1 MATQPTIREQEPR
14 KFEPR
19 SINFP
24 NEVQDTIA
32 KWIDKNIESL
42 KKRLENLHKHK
53 VPQRRAVIDGKPKA
67 ENKSWPFPNCS
78 NLVAQLAGEAVDE
91 IVAWVIQLIWISQPL
106 VYFRYPEEKDPEQ
119 AKKNSDKE
127 KALAT
132 FIDDEAFDPDGL
144 NLYHYHN
151 KWFTDAA
158 GLGKARICVAPETR
172 LEAVWTGYDPQ
183 GGSKQKGADTFD
195 EKIIRE
201 GPKLINIR
209 YEDIL
214 CDPDVEVFEENDPL
228 FRRCV
233 MSQRKIRERVFKGH
247 FKEAEAKKVLEHPD
261 RYGPDEIRRRED
273 QKKGITDASDMTM
286 AEWDIY
292 EGYFSWYHNRI
303 KFRLI
308 CWYHPKSKSMLN
320 CVYNF
325 MPGNK
330 IPIVETRLSVDGKG
344 AAEIMK
350 DAQEEVSTAK
360 NNRNDA
366 ILYGMLGINTIDR
379 QNKELDRNFTNTPG
393 IFLPAKAGTFQHYD
407 MANPAMAGLSLQNE
421 EAMIMQA
428 KQRFGIDPAIAGAG
442 AGSMGKNKQ
451 FGSMGTLAVLQASNS
466 RSSHRTSSFRHSKV
480 RLDSL
485 ITDMYG
491 LMGLGNTELVKE
503 ALLDYISR
511 KLKIPVR
518 AADASM
524 NKEVTKQNEIILM
537 QAYDAFV
544 KSTSSL
550 IQAYQ
555 NQGSGDAAYK
565 KWLRAIIIG
574 KIRMFQ
580 QVLKD
585 FQLTDN
591 PQEFCPDIELAQPQ
605 ESQQNAQ
612 KPDGGGPIPVNALA
626 QIFQRRGG
634 SPGGAP
640 GGGAPGA
647 PGGLPGQGGGP
658 FVPSG
663 S

>member
-1 MATQPTIREQEPR
+1 
-14 KFEPR
+14 
-19 SINFP
+19 
-24 NEVQDTIA
+24 
-32 KWIDKNIESL
+32 
-42 KKRLENLHKHK
+42 
-53 VPQRRAVIDGKPKA
+53 
-67 ENKSWPFPNCS
+67 
-78 NLVAQLAGEAVDE
+78 
-91 IVAWVIQLIWISQPL
+91 
-106 VYFRYPEEKDPEQ
+106 
-119 AKKNSDKE
+119 
-127 KALAT
+127 
-132 FIDDEAFDPDGL
+132 L

-183 GGSKQKGADTFD
+183 GGEKQKGADNFD
-195 EKIIRE
+195 EQIIRE
-201 GPKLINIR
+201 GPKLINLR

-247 FKEAEAKKVLEHPD
+247 FKEAESKKVLEHPD

-292 EGYFSWYHNRI
+292 EGYFSWWHNRK

-379 QNKELDRNFTNTPG
+379 QNKELDKNFTNTPG
-393 IFLPAKAGTFQHYD
+393 IFLPAKAGAFQHYD

-442 AGSMGKNKQ
+442 AGSIGKNKQ

-485 ITDMYG
+485 ITDVYG
-491 LMGLGNTELVKE
+491 LMGLGDSELVKE
-503 ALLDYISR
+503 ALRDYIAR
-511 KLKIPVR
+511 KMKIPVR

-524 NKEVTKQNEIILM
+524 NKEVTKQNEIILV

-555 NQGSGDAAYK
+555 NPGSGDAAYK
-565 KWLRAIIIG
+565 KWLRGIIIG

-580 QVLKD
+580 QTLKD

-605 ESQQNAQ
+605 EPQQNA
-612 KPDGGGPIPVNALA
+612 KPEGGGGPTQIKALA
-626 QIFQRRGG
+626 EILQRRGG

-640 GGGAPGA
+640 GGGNPGA

-658 FVPSG
+658 FG
-663 S
+663 AGGA